1 MSRVYAAIGDWFK
14 EASVLVG
21 VFGILDHLLRGT
33 GSSWWI
39 PGALG
44 ISVALFVFGVN
55 FDLRSAK

>member
-1 MSRVYAAIGDWFK
+1 MRRVYEAIGNWFK

-21 VFGILDHLLRGT
+21 VFGILDHLIRNAA
-33 GSSWWI
+33 SSWWI

-44 ISVALFVFGVN
+44 ISIALFIVGVS